1 MRYVGNWLW
10 CLRNL
15 EGTPR
20 KRTGS
25 GRPRKARKVE
35 RGPTSNENATNPNE
49 NMKPN
54 ENMNMN
60 SNENMNPD
68 ENMSPDGSMGEGGGS
83 SGQGDDD
90 QAERSSDQGQRD
102 PSDPAPGQSIRQT
115 ARGMLEE
122 SDGKL
127 EDDLSW
133 EEEYSLSDPDHSL
146 DRTGNDN
153 DNEWL
158 FGPDLH
164 VALHQVEKDV
174 KQWTQAV
181 VPVSHKSTL
190 DLGW

>member
-1 MRYVGNWLW
+1 LDESEERMRYVGNWLW

-60 SNENMNPD
+60 SNENMNLD
-68 ENMSPDGSMGEGGGS
+68 ESMSPDGSMGEEGGS

-90 QAERSSDQGQRD
+90 QAERSSDQGQRY

-127 EDDLSW
+127 ELIYAPIHHNKQSKQPPKVGDPPLFSGKK
-133 EEEYSLSDPDHSL
+133 EELP
-146 DRTGNDN
+146 GI
-153 DNEWL
+153 
-158 FGPDLH
+158 
-164 VALHQVEKDV
+164 
-174 KQWTQAV
+174 
-181 VPVSHKSTL
+181 
-190 DLGW
+190 